1 IRRPIDFWNWVIER
15 CSEMRQL
22 ARVGSANKAFRGGG
36 WPWDRAFMQASAYL
50 AVTQELPNVS
60 IVERQ
65 STVFPFWV
73 ALDKHTPEGKEAL
86 RRAAKIVGIPWRQAL
101 WVSFYFESALTNAAV
116 KSSWWERE
124 IQWRL
129 RRIGLSYD
137 EARSVW
143 YEVQSVVSEVLKP
156 AA

>member
-1 IRRPIDFWNWVIER
+1 
-15 CSEMRQL
+15 M
-22 ARVGSANKAFRGGG
+22 
-36 WPWDRAFMQASAYL
+36 
-50 AVTQELPNVS
+50 
-60 IVERQ
+60 ERQ

-143 YEVQSVVSEVLKP
+143 YEVQPVVSEVLKP
-156 AA
+156 AADGLHAHVAKPVEHQIKLL